1 MCSLGPGL
9 GAGARN
15 GMVRTAVVGIV
26 NDRERG
32 AAGGAAD
39 PEGGASVNDG
49 GDGADGVNDSG
60 GIQED
65 DVEPRRWVVC
75 TTARDAAMVA

>member
-15 GMVRTAVVGIV
+15 RVVQTAIVGIV
-26 NDRERG
+26 NDHERG

-39 PEGGASVNDG
+39 PEEGASVNDG
-49 GDGADGVNDSG
+49 GDGADRVNDSG

-65 DVEPRRWVVC
+65 NVEPRRWVVC
-75 TTARDAAMVA
+75 TTARDAAMAA